1 MNRRTGPPSAAEQH
15 RAWLELVDTDGPF
28 LAVPALK
35 RAWPAGMP
43 YPDKRELAALKD
55 AKPAFEKAWDNWDDH
70 RDDPSSLDLYRE
82 ARDAWVD
89 TILRDVIGWKDSYVP
104 DAAGTV
110 VRSPDYA
117 VTVRPDGALV
127 RGDLTGALVLV
138 TDPVDS
144 LRDPGSDG
152 WAASPVD
159 RMEELLRAS
168 GAGVGV
174 VTDGRWWAVVSA
186 RPRTMVASG
195 IVDAHRWIE
204 FPAVRNAFIEL
215 LRRRVLIGGR
225 PTGRLTELF
234 ADSVAAA
241 AEITEALGT
250 QVRRAVELL
259 VQAMSEAAVA
269 AKDRG
274 VLDPLPAKRSEV
286 YEAAVTVMMRVV
298 FLLFAEERGL
308 LPQSRLF
315 AMGYGISDEFDTL
328 DTRAREDGGE
338 TLDATHLTWHRLLA
352 TSQALHRG
360 ASLADM
366 RLQSYGGSL
375 FDPARFPFL
384 TAVDSRGLLT
394 VTVSDRVMLEV
405 LRAVQFARLP
415 GEPARRISFR
425 DIDVE
430 QIGYIYEGLLGY
442 SCEDV
447 TEITVGL
454 IGKAGE
460 EPEIP
465 LHVLEELGTTA
476 AIESWVK
483 EHQPAATLPS
493 KATLAKAIRAE
504 PEDTDRALRAVTSD
518 VALRERLR
526 PYTGII
532 RRDLRDRPTVMLPG
546 GVLVV
551 ETPSRASAGAHYT
564 PRDLAEDV
572 VRYALEPLVYD
583 PGPHQRADNWVPVD
597 SGRILSLKVADIACG
612 SGAFLVAAANY
623 LAKRLV
629 EAWQREGETRGMT
642 PHDLEVHAI
651 RTVIARCLYG
661 ADINAMA
668 VEMCKLSLWLV
679 SLDPDLPFSFVDD
692 KILHGNSLLGL
703 TDVRQLKHQHI
714 DPDADRQGTVFEA
727 DVDDVLR
734 RAKDIRHELASEVDD
749 HDPQRSSTAKRQ
761 QWERYQTLT
770 APLAEVAD
778 AVIAVG
784 LRLGGKPGKALNVA
798 YQNLGIALG
807 NAHESDRRMLDGI
820 ITAGLTPTVTTDY
833 TRWKPLHWILA
844 VPDVMERGGFDAII
858 GNPPFL
864 GGQKLTGALST
875 NIRDWFVN
883 VLAGGQKGSADLVA
897 YFFLR
902 AFSLL
907 TPRGNLGLIATNTVA
922 QGDTRQV
929 GLDRIVADGFTITR
943 AIQSRSWPVATANLE
958 YSAVWGTRGRLAA
971 SVPRVADDVP
981 VMRVSTLLEPAGR
994 VDGDPARLTRN
1005 AGIGFIGCYVLGMGF
1020 ILEPDEAQ
1028 AWIEADPR
1036 NAEVLFP
1043 YLNGE
1048 DLNTQPDT
1056 SATRWVID
1064 FNDRPEEDAREYRL
1078 PYQRLLELVK
1088 PERAKNNRKVY
1099 RDYWWQFGEKRPALR
1114 KAIRR
1119 LDELLVLTRVSKTV
1133 MPMRVPTR
1141 QVFNE
1146 RLVVFSNNSYEFQGV
1161 MSSSLHWAWGIK
1173 YSTTMRTDPS
1183 YAPSGAFET
1192 FPRPEP
1198 TDRLAGADR
1207 TLDTERREI
1216 MLRRD
1221 LGLTKLYNL
1230 VNDPDI
1236 ADATDQDVARMRQI
1250 HTDLDHAAM
1259 DAYGW
1264 GDLELDHG
1272 FHTYRQMTRW
1282 TVSPSARVEILDRLL
1297 EENLRRAAAQ
1307 GGAPPPAKEPDEELQ
1322 RPHKKFRCTAQRP
1335 QARPLLRD
1343 TLPGMEQL
1351 ADWSAKR
1358 HWKPAAHI
1366 VVVGASLAV
1375 RLVGSPPARR
1385 AVQQVAVARLR
1396 WPSIREAATI
1406 PAARQ
1411 PRPSPPEGRPATRCS
1426 R

>member
-1 MNRRTGPPSAAEQH
+1 MNRRTGPNRRIGPPSAADQH

-35 RAWPAGMP
+35 RGWPTGMLP
-43 YPDKRELAALKD
+43 PDKRELAALKD
-55 AKPAFEKAWDNWDDH
+55 AKPAFEKAWDNWDTN
-70 RDDPSSLDLYRE
+70 RDDPSALDLYLE

-89 TILRDVIGWKDSYVP
+89 TVLRDVTGWKDSYVP
-104 DAAGTV
+104 AAAGTEA
-110 VRSPDYA
+110 RSPDYA

-127 RGDLTGALVLV
+127 RGELTGALVLV

-144 LRDPGSDG
+144 LRHPGADG
-152 WAASPVD
+152 WAASPID
-159 RMEELLRAS
+159 RMEELLRAC
-168 GAGVGV
+168 GVLVGV

-186 RPRTMVASG
+186 RPQTMVASG
-195 IVDAHRWIE
+195 ILDAHRWIE
-204 FPAVRNAFIEL
+204 FPAARNAFIEL
-215 LRRRVLIGGR
+215 LRRRRLIAGR
-225 PTGRLTELF
+225 PEDRLTELF

-259 VQAMSEAAVA
+259 VQAMSEAAIA
-269 AKDRG
+269 ARDRG
-274 VLDPLPAKRSEV
+274 TPNPLPATRSEV

-328 DTRAREDGGE
+328 DARAREDGSE

-352 TSQALHRG
+352 TSQALYRG
-360 ASLADM
+360 ASFEEM

-384 TAVDSRGLLT
+384 TAVDEHGLLA
-394 VTVSDRVMLEV
+394 VSVSDRVMLEV

-447 TEITVGL
+447 TEVTVGL

-465 LHVLEELGTTA
+465 LASLEALRAAKQADAAFAA

-483 EHQPAATLPS
+483 EDQAAATLPS
-493 KATLAKAIRAE
+493 KSALAKAIRTE
-504 PEDTDRALRAVTSD
+504 PEDTDRALRAVTSN
-518 VALRERLR
+518 VVLRDRLR
-526 PYTGII
+526 PFIGII

-564 PRDLAEDV
+564 PKDLAEDV

-597 SGRILSLKVADIACG
+597 SARILSLKIADIACG

-629 EAWQREGETRGMT
+629 EAWQRDGVTRGMP
-642 PHDLEVHAI
+642 PHDQQIHAV
-651 RTVIARCLYG
+651 RTVIAKCLYG

-679 SLDPDLPFSFVDD
+679 SLDPNLPFSFVDD

-714 DPDADRQGTVFEA
+714 DPDANRQGTVFEL
-727 DVDDVLR
+727 DVDGVLR
-734 RAKDIRHELASEVDD
+734 RAKDIRRELANEVDD
-749 HDPQRSSTAKRQ
+749 DDPLRSSTAKERLWRQ
-761 QWERYQTLT
+761 YQKVT

-778 AVIAVG
+778 AVIAAGV
-784 LRLGGKPGKALNVA
+784 RLGGKPGKALNVA
-798 YQNLGIALG
+798 YENLGIALG
-807 NAHESDRRMLDGI
+807 NASESDRRRLDEI
-820 ITAGLTPTVTTDY
+820 IMTGLTPTVTTDY

-864 GGQKLTGALST
+864 GDAKITAAIGT
-875 NIRDWFVN
+875 NVRDWLIQIV
-883 VLAGGQKGSADLVA
+883 AGGRRGRADLVA
-897 YFFLR
+897 FFFLR
-902 AFSLL
+902 AMSLL
-907 TPRGNLGLIATNTVA
+907 TPQGNLGLIATNTVA
-922 QGDTRQV
+922 QGDTREV
-929 GLDRIVADGFTITR
+929 GLDQMAANGFTITR
-943 AIQSRSWPVATANLE
+943 AIQSRSWPVASANLE
-958 YSAVWGTRGRLAA
+958 YAAVWGTRKQVAPA
-971 SVPRVADDVP
+971 VPRVADDVP
-981 VMRVSTLLEPAGR
+981 VQRISTLLEPTGR
-994 VDGDPARLTRN
+994 VDGLPSRLTHN
-1005 AGIGFIGCYVLGMGF
+1005 TGIGFQGCFLQGMGF
-1020 ILEPDEAQ
+1020 ILEQNEAE
-1028 AWIEADPR
+1028 AWVRIDPR

-1048 DLNTQPDT
+1048 DLNSRPDT
-1056 SATRWVID
+1056 SASRWAID
-1064 FNDRPEEDAREYRL
+1064 FNDRPEEAAREYRL
-1078 PYQRLLELVK
+1078 PYERLVELVK
-1088 PERAKNNRKVY
+1088 PERAQKAKAVRQAP
-1099 RDYWWQFGEKRPALR
+1099 WWLFLRARPALR
-1114 KAIRR
+1114 KAMRG
-1119 LDELLVLTRVSKTV
+1119 LEEVLVIALVSKTV
-1133 MPMRVPTR
+1133 MPMRVPTG
-1141 QVFNE
+1141 QVFSHA
-1146 RLVVFSNNSYEFQGV
+1146 LGVFATDSFSDQAV
-1161 MSSSLHWAWGIK
+1161 LSSSMHQMWAIK
-1173 YSTTMRTDPS
+1173 YGSGMRNDPR
-1183 YAPSGAFET
+1183 YTPSDVFRT

-1198 TDRLAGADR
+1198 TERLAEVGR
-1207 TLDTERREI
+1207 MLDTERREI
-1216 MLRRD
+1216 MLRRE

-1230 VNDPDI
+1230 VNDPNITDA
-1236 ADATDQDVARMRQI
+1236 ADPNVARMRQI
-1250 HTDLDHAAM
+1250 HTELDRAVM

-1264 GDLELDHG
+1264 GGVELSHG
-1272 FHTYRQMTRW
+1272 FHTYRKMTRW
-1282 TVSPSARVEILDRLL
+1282 TVPPAARVEILDLLL
-1297 EENLRRAAAQ
+1297 EENLLRAAAQ
-1307 GGAPPPAKEPDEELQ
+1307 GDAPPPAEETDEE
-1322 RPHKKFRCTAQRP
+1322 
-1335 QARPLLRD
+1335 D
-1343 TLPGMEQL
+1343 DG
-1351 ADWSAKR
+1351 
-1358 HWKPAAHI
+1358 
-1366 VVVGASLAV
+1366 
-1375 RLVGSPPARR
+1375 
-1385 AVQQVAVARLR
+1385 
-1396 WPSIREAATI
+1396 
-1406 PAARQ
+1406 
-1411 PRPSPPEGRPATRCS
+1411 
-1426 R
+1426 